1 MPYTNYFHPGE
12 ADPTDLP
19 RLSLRKIDGYWHVI
33 ATEVGHCEHVHGEGF
48 KRRPRAATLMEQ
60 IWREMHA
67 GRRLDI
73 VHSWE
78 TRALIEVEAGTGEIK
93 AKTGKI
99 AA

>member
-1 MPYTNYFHPGE
+1 MPYTNYFHHGE

-48 KRRPRAATLMEQ
+48 HDRRRADRLMERIRTGLQ
-60 IWREMHA
+60 A

-73 VHSWE
+73 IHSWE
-78 TRALIEVEAGTGEIK
+78 TRALVPVEAE
-93 AKTGKI
+93 TGKV

>member
-12 ADPTDLP
+12 PDPTDLP

-33 ATEVGHCEHVHGEGF
+33 ATEAGHCEHIHGDGF
-48 KRRPRAATLMEQ
+48 QDRRRADKLLERIRSGLQ
-60 IWREMHA
+60 D

-78 TRALIEVEAGTGEIK
+78 TRALIEVEAE
-93 AKTGKI
+93 TGKV